1 MMFYFEMRKPEV
13 RCAFLTWLDAGIITW
28 FFATDRK
35 HSFAHRGLSVAESI
49 DGGVGDVS
57 CDNAELRTKVFIVV
71 VCMLDS
77 PQSPS
82 CPEVLCLVR
91 TQIKLCHRSLEETVR
106 RKCVMREQAE
116 LLIISVWQPLF
127 CALIKGAACGLCV
140 SGPYRRR
147 RWAKANITCLIIY
160 VSETGTKAWRSTM
173 TAGDMFLLVVIV
185 MVLPCSSLEGN
196 VRNSECLCDGASCSS
211 GDRCF
216 GQQCFTSQSIL
227 NGTTVLQ
234 KGCIEANEEGLLR
247 CGSLPT
253 PELVVTCCYGDLCNM
268 NVSLQSPLKDIELS
282 AGRPVLRDQDCVCE
296 GGVCERDRR
305 CSGQQCFSS
314 LKMIDGVAVQ
324 QKGCLRDDEEG
335 RATCAMPPSSAHVV
349 KCCQGH
355 LCNMNVT
362 VQASGKEE
370 EVKAPIR
377 EEHECVCE
385 GSSCASGNR
394 CMGHQCFSSLTVS
407 TGSLV
412 YQKGCFKVYEQS
424 TLTCKTPPSTE
435 QIVECCHGHLCNM
448 NSTVELPVK
457 EERATP
463 SAVKL
468 SVTTVLDGF
477 RWPGLHLCVVTLL
490 APYKTEMGEDADEL
504 SNYSATTLAI
514 VIVAP
519 IVVLIVLSAIAIL
532 VFRRIHHNQ
541 MERLTSRDAEYGT
554 IDGLIASNVGESTLA
569 DLLDHSCT
577 SGSGSGLPF
586 LVQRTVARQI
596 TLNEC
601 VGKGRYGEVWRGQ
614 WQGESV
620 AVKIF
625 SSRDEKSWFR
635 ETEIYN
641 TVLLRHEN
649 ILGFI
654 ASDMTSRNSSTQLWL
669 ITHFHEMGSLY
680 DYLQLSTLDASSCLR
695 MALSIA
701 SGLAHLHVEIFG
713 TQGKPAI
720 AHRDLKSKNIL
731 VKKNGQCCIADLGLA
746 VMHFQDTNELDV
758 GNNPKV
764 GTKRYMAPEVLD
776 DSIQMDC
783 FESYKR
789 VDIWALGLVLWEI
802 ARRTVSNGIVED
814 YKPPFHDV
822 VPSDPSF
829 EDMKKVVCVDQQ
841 RPNIPNRWFSDPT
854 LTSMAKLMKEC
865 WYQNPSAR
873 LTALR
878 IKKTLTKIDNSLD
891 KIKTDI

>member
-1 MMFYFEMRKPEV
+1 M
-13 RCAFLTWLDAGIITW
+13 
-28 FFATDRK
+28 
-35 HSFAHRGLSVAESI
+35 
-49 DGGVGDVS
+49 
-57 CDNAELRTKVFIVV
+57 
-71 VCMLDS
+71 
-77 PQSPS
+77 
-82 CPEVLCLVR
+82 
-91 TQIKLCHRSLEETVR
+91 R
-106 RKCVMREQAE
+106 RKAFFWV
-116 LLIISVWQPLF
+116 LF
-127 CALIKGAACGLCV
+127 TL
-140 SGPYRRR
+140 
-147 RWAKANITCLIIY
+147 
-160 VSETGTKAWRSTM
+160 
-173 TAGDMFLLVVIV
+173 
-185 MVLPCSSLEGN
+185 VLPCASVEGEN
-196 VRNSECLCDGASCSS
+196 GGREECLCDGPSCSS
-211 GDRCF
+211 GERCY
-216 GQQCFTSQSIL
+216 GQQCFASLSVL
-227 NGTTVLQ
+227 NGTSVFQ
-234 KGCIEANEEGLLR
+234 RGCVVGSEDGSVR
-247 CGSLPT
+247 CGNSPT
-253 PELVVTCCYGDLCNM
+253 PELVVKCCFGHLCNI
-268 NVSLQSPLKDIELS
+268 NISLQFPTKDVEQS
-282 AGRPVLRDQDCVCE
+282 AGRPVLRDQECVCE
-296 GGVCERDRR
+296 GDVCEPDHR
-305 CSGQQCFSS
+305 CTGQQCFSS
-314 LKMIDGVAVQ
+314 VKMVDGAAVQ
-324 QKGCLRDDEEG
+324 QKGCLRDDKEG
-335 RATCAMPPSSAHVV
+335 RTTCATPPSSVHVV

-362 VQASGKEE
+362 VQVPEKESFTEGKI
-370 EVKAPIR
+370 KPPI
-377 EEHECVCE
+377 EDEHECVCE
-385 GSSCASGNR
+385 GISCVTGDR
-394 CMGHQCFSSLTVS
+394 CRGHQCFSSLTVNA
-407 TGSLV
+407 GSPV

-424 TLTCKTPPSTE
+424 TLTCKTPPSRD
-435 QIVECCHGHLCNM
+435 QIVECCQGHLCNL
-448 NSTVELPVK
+448 NSTVELPI
-457 EERATP
+457 R
-463 SAVKL
+463 
-468 SVTTVLDGF
+468 
-477 RWPGLHLCVVTLL
+477 
-490 APYKTEMGEDADEL
+490 ADEL
-504 SNYSATTLAI
+504 SSYIVTTLVIA
-514 VIVAP
+514 IVAP
-519 IVVLIVLSAIAIL
+519 IVVLIFLSAVAIF
-532 VFRRIHHNQ
+532 VFRRIHRNQ

-614 WQGESV
+614 WQGENV

-720 AHRDLKSKNIL
+720 AHRDLKSKNVL

-822 VPSDPSF
+822 VPTDPSF

-841 RPNIPNRWFSDPT
+841 RPNIPNRWFSDQT
-854 LTSMAKLMKEC
+854 LTSLAKLMKEC

>member
-1 MMFYFEMRKPEV
+1 
-13 RCAFLTWLDAGIITW
+13 
-28 FFATDRK
+28 
-35 HSFAHRGLSVAESI
+35 
-49 DGGVGDVS
+49 
-57 CDNAELRTKVFIVV
+57 
-71 VCMLDS
+71 
-77 PQSPS
+77 
-82 CPEVLCLVR
+82 
-91 TQIKLCHRSLEETVR
+91 
-106 RKCVMREQAE
+106 
-116 LLIISVWQPLF
+116 
-127 CALIKGAACGLCV
+127 
-140 SGPYRRR
+140 
-147 RWAKANITCLIIY
+147 
-160 VSETGTKAWRSTM
+160 M
-173 TAGDMFLLVVIV
+173 TAGDMFLWIFL
-185 MVLPCSSLEGN
+185 VLPCSGLEGGDSI
-196 VRNSECLCDGASCSS
+196 VRNSECLCDGAACSS
-211 GDRCF
+211 EARCF
-216 GQQCFTSQSIL
+216 GQQCFTSLSSL
-227 NGTTVLQ
+227 NGTAVLQ
-234 KGCIEANEEGLLR
+234 KGCVIGNEAVP
-247 CGSLPT
+247 CGSPAT
-253 PELVVTCCYGDLCNM
+253 PELTVECCQGDLCNM
-268 NVSLQSPLKDIELS
+268 NVTLLPQVKDAEVS
-282 AGRPVLRDQDCVCE
+282 VGRPALREQECVCE
-296 GGVCERDRR
+296 GGACERARR
-305 CSGQQCFSS
+305 CAGQHCFSS
-314 LKMIDGVAVQ
+314 VRMIDGAAVQ
-324 QKGCLRDDEEG
+324 QKGCLKDDEEG
-335 RATCAMPPSSAHVV
+335 RATCATPPSSSHVV

-362 VQASGKEE
+362 VQSKGKEE
-370 EVKAPIR
+370 EVKPAAT
-377 EEHECVCE
+377 EEHQCVCE
-385 GSSCASGNR
+385 GSSCITGNR
-394 CMGHQCFSSLTVS
+394 CIGHQCFSSLTVNS
-407 TGSLV
+407 GLLV
-412 YQKGCFKVYEQS
+412 YQKGCFKVPEQS
-424 TLTCKTPPSTE
+424 KLTCKTPPSRD
-435 QIVECCHGHLCNM
+435 QIVECCQGHLCNM

-457 EERATP
+457 
-463 SAVKL
+463 
-468 SVTTVLDGF
+468 
-477 RWPGLHLCVVTLL
+477 
-490 APYKTEMGEDADEL
+490 ADEL
-504 SNYSATTLAI
+504 SNYNVTTLA
-514 VIVAP
+514 VAIVAP
-519 IVVLIVLSAIAIL
+519 IIILIILSAVAIL

-641 TVLLRHEN
+641 TVLLRHKN

-680 DYLQLSTLDASSCLR
+680 DYLQLITLDALGCLR

-758 GNNPKV
+758 GSNPKV

-783 FESYKR
+783 FESFKR
-789 VDIWALGLVLWEI
+789 VDIWALGLVLWEV

>member
-1 MMFYFEMRKPEV
+1 M
-13 RCAFLTWLDAGIITW
+13 
-28 FFATDRK
+28 
-35 HSFAHRGLSVAESI
+35 
-49 DGGVGDVS
+49 
-57 CDNAELRTKVFIVV
+57 
-71 VCMLDS
+71 
-77 PQSPS
+77 
-82 CPEVLCLVR
+82 
-91 TQIKLCHRSLEETVR
+91 
-106 RKCVMREQAE
+106 
-116 LLIISVWQPLF
+116 
-127 CALIKGAACGLCV
+127 KGHV
-140 SGPYRRR
+140 
-147 RWAKANITCLIIY
+147 
-160 VSETGTKAWRSTM
+160 
-173 TAGDMFLLVVIV
+173 FLLVFVA
-185 MVLPCSSLEGN
+185 LLLS
-196 VRNSECLCDGASCSS
+196 ASCMEDEVSS
-211 GDRCF
+211 KRYECVCSGSSCSNGERCY
-216 GQQCFTSQSIL
+216 GRQCFTSLSTL
-227 NGTTVLQ
+227 NGTAALQRGCVLDNS
-234 KGCIEANEEGLLR
+234 GV
-247 CGSLPT
+247 SLSCAAPPT
-253 PELVVTCCYGDLCNM
+253 PEKVTECCLSHLCNV
-268 NVSLQSPLKDIELS
+268 NVSLQFPVRDGEPPP
-282 AGRPVLRDQDCVCE
+282 GRPVLREQECACE
-296 GGVCERDRR
+296 GGVCERGDR
-305 CSGQQCFSS
+305 CTGQQCFSS
-314 LKMIDGVAVQ
+314 MKVTDGVAVQ
-324 QKGCLRDDEEG
+324 QKGCLRDDEQG
-335 RATCAMPPSSAHVV
+335 RATCATPPSPGHAV

-362 VQASGKEE
+362 VHTSGREA
-370 EVKAPIR
+370 EVKPQVR

-385 GSSCASGNR
+385 GSSCATGDR
-394 CMGHQCFSSLTVS
+394 CMGHQCFSSVAVNA
-407 TGSLV
+407 GSPV

-424 TLTCKTPPSTE
+424 TLTCKTPPSRD
-435 QIVECCHGHLCNM
+435 QVVECCHGHLCNK
-448 NSTVELPVK
+448 NSTVELPVQAA
-457 EERATP
+457 EAR
-463 SAVKL
+463 SY
-468 SVTTVLDGF
+468 SV
-477 RWPGLHLCVVTLL
+477 
-490 APYKTEMGEDADEL
+490 A
-504 SNYSATTLAI
+504 TLAV

-519 IVVLIVLSAIAIL
+519 IIVLVVLSTIAIL
-532 VFRRIHHNQ
+532 VFRRIHNNQ

-680 DYLQLSTLDASSCLR
+680 DYLQLSTLDASNCLR

-731 VKKNGQCCIADLGLA
+731 VQKNGQCCIADLGLA

-776 DSIQMDC
+776 DTIQMDC

-814 YKPPFHDV
+814 YKPPFHDA

>member
-1 MMFYFEMRKPEV
+1 MRSTIMKGPI
-13 RCAFLTWLDAGIITW
+13 FLLIFITLVPPCTSLEAETDAG
-28 FFATDRK
+28 A
-35 HSFAHRGLSVAESI
+35 
-49 DGGVGDVS
+49 
-57 CDNAELRTKVFIVV
+57 
-71 VCMLDS
+71 
-77 PQSPS
+77 
-82 CPEVLCLVR
+82 
-91 TQIKLCHRSLEETVR
+91 
-106 RKCVMREQAE
+106 
-116 LLIISVWQPLF
+116 
-127 CALIKGAACGLCV
+127 
-140 SGPYRRR
+140 
-147 RWAKANITCLIIY
+147 
-160 VSETGTKAWRSTM
+160 
-173 TAGDMFLLVVIV
+173 
-185 MVLPCSSLEGN
+185 
-196 VRNSECLCDGASCSS
+196 SECFCEGSSCSD
-211 GDRCF
+211 GDRCS
-216 GQQCFTSQSIL
+216 GVQCFTSISLL
-227 NGTTVLQ
+227 NGTWEFQ
-234 KGCIEANEEGLLR
+234 KGCILGNQEGKCR
-247 CGSLPT
+247 IPPT
-253 PELVVTCCYGDLCNM
+253 PELMMECCYGDLCNM
-268 NVSLQSPLKDIELS
+268 NVSLQQHIKDVEAS
-282 AGRPVLRDQDCVCE
+282 AGRPILREQECVCE
-296 GGVCERDRR
+296 GAACQPRRR
-305 CSGQQCFSS
+305 CAGQHCFSS
-314 LKMIDGVAVQ
+314 LKVTDGTSVQ
-324 QKGCLRDDEEG
+324 QKGCLRDDDVG
-335 RATCAMPPSSAHVV
+335 RATCATLPSPAHVV

-362 VQASGKEE
+362 VQAPGKEE
-370 EVKAPIR
+370 VKPLVK
-377 EEHECVCE
+377 EKHECVCE
-385 GSSCASGNR
+385 GSSCATGNR
-394 CMGHQCFSSLTVS
+394 CMGSQCFSSLTVNG
-407 TGSLV
+407 GSLMH
-412 YQKGCFKVYEQS
+412 QKGCFNVYEQS
-424 TLTCKTPPSTE
+424 TMTCKTPPSRD
-435 QIVECCHGHLCNM
+435 QIVECCFGHLCNL
-448 NSTVELPVK
+448 NSTVQLPVK
-457 EERATP
+457 
-463 SAVKL
+463 
-468 SVTTVLDGF
+468 
-477 RWPGLHLCVVTLL
+477 
-490 APYKTEMGEDADEL
+490 ADEL
-504 SNYSATTLAI
+504 SSYNVTMLAV

-519 IVVLIVLSAIAIL
+519 IVVLVVLSVIAIL

-669 ITHFHEMGSLY
+669 ITHYHEMGSLY
-680 DYLQLSTLDASSCLR
+680 DYLQLSTLDACSCLR

-789 VDIWALGLVLWEI
+789 VDIWALGLVLWEV

-814 YKPPFHDV
+814 YKPPFHDA

-841 RPNIPNRWFSDPT
+841 RPNIPNRWFSDTT
-854 LTSMAKLMKEC
+854 LISMAKLMKEC

-878 IKKTLTKIDNSLD
+878 IKKTLTKINSSVD
-891 KIKTDI
+891 KMKTDI

>member
-1 MMFYFEMRKPEV
+1 MACWHFGCLGLEPGTGTGTR
-13 RCAFLTWLDAGIITW
+13 TAGS
-28 FFATDRK
+28 A
-35 HSFAHRGLSVAESI
+35 L
-49 DGGVGDVS
+49 
-57 CDNAELRTKVFIVV
+57 
-71 VCMLDS
+71 
-77 PQSPS
+77 PQSLPFS
-82 CPEVLCLVR
+82 
-91 TQIKLCHRSLEETVR
+91 SLTALQFAAVS
-106 RKCVMREQAE
+106 
-116 LLIISVWQPLF
+116 LLPGLF
-127 CALIKGAACGLCV
+127 V
-140 SGPYRRR
+140 P
-147 RWAKANITCLIIY
+147 W
-160 VSETGTKAWRSTM
+160 STM

-234 KGCIEANEEGLLR
+234 KGCIVANEEGLLR
-247 CGSLPT
+247 CGSPPT

-296 GGVCERDRR
+296 GGVCERDHR

-362 VQASGKEE
+362 VQAPGKEE

-457 EERATP
+457 ADELSNYSATTLAIVIVAPIVVLIVLSAIAILVFRRIHHNQMERLTSRDAEYGTIDGLIASNVGESTLACRSHKLAATP
-463 SAVKL
+463 
-468 SVTTVLDGF
+468 T
-477 RWPGLHLCVVTLL
+477 
-490 APYKTEMGEDADEL
+490 DEL

>member
-1 MMFYFEMRKPEV
+1 M
-13 RCAFLTWLDAGIITW
+13 T
-28 FFATDRK
+28 
-35 HSFAHRGLSVAESI
+35 SV
-49 DGGVGDVS
+49 
-57 CDNAELRTKVFIVV
+57 
-71 VCMLDS
+71 
-77 PQSPS
+77 
-82 CPEVLCLVR
+82 
-91 TQIKLCHRSLEETVR
+91 
-106 RKCVMREQAE
+106 
-116 LLIISVWQPLF
+116 
-127 CALIKGAACGLCV
+127 
-140 SGPYRRR
+140 
-147 RWAKANITCLIIY
+147 
-160 VSETGTKAWRSTM
+160 
-173 TAGDMFLLVVIV
+173 DMFLLVVIPL
-185 MVLPCSSLEGN
+185 VLPCSSLEGEGG
-196 VRNSECLCDGASCSS
+196 VRNECLCDGSSCSS

-216 GQQCFTSQSIL
+216 GQECFSSLAVI
-227 NGTTVLQ
+227 NGTSVVR
-234 KGCIEANEEGLLR
+234 KGCILGDEDR
-247 CGSLPT
+247 SLSCRSTPT
-253 PELVVTCCYGDLCNM
+253 PQLVVKCCYGHLCNM
-268 NVSLQSPLKDIELS
+268 NISLNFPLKDVQLS
-282 AGRPVLRDQDCVCE
+282 AGRPVLRDQECVCE
-296 GGVCERDRR
+296 GGVCQHGHR
-305 CSGQQCFSS
+305 CTGQHCFSA
-314 LKMIDGVAVQ
+314 LKMIDGAAVQ

-335 RATCAMPPSSAHVV
+335 KATCAMPPSSAHVV

-362 VQASGKEE
+362 VQAPGKGT
-370 EVKAPIR
+370 VVQSKSLSK

-385 GSSCASGNR
+385 GGSCGTQNR
-394 CMGHQCFSSLTVS
+394 CLGYQCFSSLTVS
-407 TGSLV
+407 GGIIMS
-412 YQKGCFKVYEQS
+412 QKGCFKVLEQS
-424 TLTCKTPPSTE
+424 TMTCKTPPSTD
-435 QIVECCHGHLCNM
+435 QIVDCCQGHLCNM
-448 NSTVELPVK
+448 NITVELPVK
-457 EERATP
+457 ADEQ
-463 SAVKL
+463 SSY
-468 SVTTVLDGF
+468 SVTT
-477 RWPGLHLCVVTLL
+477 L
-490 APYKTEMGEDADEL
+490 AV
-504 SNYSATTLAI
+504 

-519 IVVLIVLSAIAIL
+519 IIVLIILSAVAIL

-614 WQGESV
+614 WQGENV

-654 ASDMTSRNSSTQLWL
+654 GSDMTSRNSSTQLWL

-680 DYLQLSTLDASSCLR
+680 DYLQLNTLDANSCLR

-713 TQGKPAI
+713 THGKPAI

-731 VKKNGQCCIADLGLA
+731 VKKNGQCSIADLGLA

-822 VPSDPSF
+822 VPNDPSF
-829 EDMKKVVCVDQQ
+829 EDMRKVVCVDQQ

>member
-1 MMFYFEMRKPEV
+1 M
-13 RCAFLTWLDAGIITW
+13 
-28 FFATDRK
+28 
-35 HSFAHRGLSVAESI
+35 HHAHQ
-49 DGGVGDVS
+49 
-57 CDNAELRTKVFIVV
+57 TK
-71 VCMLDS
+71 
-77 PQSPS
+77 
-82 CPEVLCLVR
+82 
-91 TQIKLCHRSLEETVR
+91 
-106 RKCVMREQAE
+106 
-116 LLIISVWQPLF
+116 
-127 CALIKGAACGLCV
+127 
-140 SGPYRRR
+140 
-147 RWAKANITCLIIY
+147 
-160 VSETGTKAWRSTM
+160 STM
-173 TAGDMFLLVVIV
+173 TRRAFLWFLVAL
-185 MVLPCSSLEGN
+185 VLPCSCENGEDG
-196 VRNSECLCDGASCSS
+196 VRAECLCEGPSCR
-211 GDRCF
+211 GGERCF
-216 GQQCFTSQSIL
+216 GWQCFASLSVL
-227 NGTTVLQ
+227 NGTTVFER
-234 KGCIEANEEGLLR
+234 GCIVEGDEEGPLL
-247 CGSLPT
+247 CGQPPT
-253 PELVVTCCYGDLCNM
+253 AALVVKCCHGHLCNM
-268 NVSLQSPLKDIELS
+268 NVSVQFPVKDVEPS
-282 AGRPVLRDQDCVCE
+282 AGRPVLRDQECVCE
-296 GGVCERDRR
+296 GDACEHGRR
-305 CSGQQCFSS
+305 CTGQQCFSS
-314 LKMIDGVAVQ
+314 LNVTDRAVVQ
-324 QKGCLRDDEEG
+324 RKGCLRDDEEG
-335 RATCAMPPSSAHVV
+335 RATCAMAPSSVYVV
-349 KCCQGH
+349 RCCQGH

-362 VQASGKEE
+362 VQIPGKEGE
-370 EVKAPIR
+370 KKLLSE

-385 GSSCASGNR
+385 GSSCVTATR
-394 CMGHQCFSSLTVS
+394 CLGLQCFSSLTVS
-407 TGSLV
+407 GGLLV
-412 YQKGCFKVYEQS
+412 HQKGCFKAVEQS
-424 TLTCKTPPSTE
+424 TMTCKTPPSRE
-435 QIVECCHGHLCNM
+435 QIVECCQGHLCNM
-448 NSTVELPVK
+448 NSTVTLPVK
-457 EERATP
+457 FDELY
-463 SAVKL
+463 SYN
-468 SVTTVLDGF
+468 VTTL
-477 RWPGLHLCVVTLL
+477 TM
-490 APYKTEMGEDADEL
+490 A
-504 SNYSATTLAI
+504 
-514 VIVAP
+514 IVAP
-519 IVVLIVLSAIAIL
+519 IIVLIILSAAAIL
-532 VFRRIHHNQ
+532 VFRRIHRNQ

-720 AHRDLKSKNIL
+720 AHRDLKSKNVL

-783 FESYKR
+783 FESFKR
-789 VDIWALGLVLWEI
+789 VDIWALGLVLWEV

-854 LTSMAKLMKEC
+854 LSSLAKLMKEC

>member
-1 MMFYFEMRKPEV
+1 MLGDS
-13 RCAFLTWLDAGIITW
+13 AWLAVGVLIHPKAIIIY
-28 FFATDRK
+28 
-35 HSFAHRGLSVAESI
+35 SV
-49 DGGVGDVS
+49 
-57 CDNAELRTKVFIVV
+57 
-71 VCMLDS
+71 
-77 PQSPS
+77 S
-82 CPEVLCLVR
+82 CPEEKV
-91 TQIKLCHRSLEETVR
+91 K
-106 RKCVMREQAE
+106 
-116 LLIISVWQPLF
+116 
-127 CALIKGAACGLCV
+127 
-140 SGPYRRR
+140 
-147 RWAKANITCLIIY
+147 
-160 VSETGTKAWRSTM
+160 
-173 TAGDMFLLVVIV
+173 
-185 MVLPCSSLEGN
+185 
-196 VRNSECLCDGASCSS
+196 
-211 GDRCF
+211 
-216 GQQCFTSQSIL
+216 
-227 NGTTVLQ
+227 
-234 KGCIEANEEGLLR
+234 
-247 CGSLPT
+247 
-253 PELVVTCCYGDLCNM
+253 
-268 NVSLQSPLKDIELS
+268 S
-282 AGRPVLRDQDCVCE
+282 AG
-296 GGVCERDRR
+296 
-305 CSGQQCFSS
+305 
-314 LKMIDGVAVQ
+314 
-324 QKGCLRDDEEG
+324 
-335 RATCAMPPSSAHVV
+335 
-349 KCCQGH
+349 
-355 LCNMNVT
+355 
-362 VQASGKEE
+362 
-370 EVKAPIR
+370 
-377 EEHECVCE
+377 EHECVCK
-385 GSSCASGNR
+385 GRSCATGLR
-394 CMGHQCFSSLTVS
+394 CMGQHCFSSLTVS
-407 TGSLV
+407 DGALV

-424 TLTCKTPPSTE
+424 RMTCKTPPSRD
-435 QIVECCHGHLCNM
+435 QIVECCQGHLCNM
-448 NSTVELPVK
+448 NITVELPVI
-457 EERATP
+457 ASNLP
-463 SAVKL
+463 
-468 SVTTVLDGF
+468 
-477 RWPGLHLCVVTLL
+477 
-490 APYKTEMGEDADEL
+490 
-504 SNYSATTLAI
+504 NYSLTTLAI

-519 IVVLIVLSAIAIL
+519 VIVLVVLSGIAIL
-532 VFRRIHHNQ
+532 VFRRIHQNQ
-541 MERLTSRDAEYGT
+541 MERLTAREAEYGT

-641 TVLLRHEN
+641 TVLLRHQN

-680 DYLQLSTLDASSCLR
+680 DYLQLSTLDTASCLR

-731 VKKNGQCCIADLGLA
+731 VNKNGQCCIADLGLA

-776 DSIQMDC
+776 DSIQTDC
-783 FESYKR
+783 FESFKR
-789 VDIWALGLVLWEI
+789 VDIWAFGLVLWEI

-854 LTSMAKLMKEC
+854 LTSIAKLMKEC

-891 KIKTDI
+891 KMKADC